1 MFSVSQ
7 KMHKYLSIIIL
18 LTIKFII
25 MKVKLK
31 EIRES
36 KGLSTYQVAE
46 KMNITQSSYSRLERG
61 STKIDLE
68 RLELFAEVLG
78 MSLIDVLA
86 YPEHYINVK
95 DIAKEMKAY
104 EPDVMV
110 QFKVKEEKREAVLKA
125 ILGEKNIEL
134 LQ

>member
-1 MFSVSQ
+1 MY
-7 KMHKYLSIIIL
+7 KYLTIIIL

-78 MSLIDVLA
+78 MSVIDVLA
-86 YPEHYINVK
+86 YPEHYI
-95 DIAKEMKAY
+95 
-104 EPDVMV
+104 
-110 QFKVKEEKREAVLKA
+110 R
-125 ILGEKNIEL
+125 
-134 LQ
+134 

>member
-1 MFSVSQ
+1 MT
-7 KMHKYLSIIIL
+7 IIIL

-61 STKIDLE
+61 STRIDLE

-78 MSLIDVLA
+78 MSVIDVLA